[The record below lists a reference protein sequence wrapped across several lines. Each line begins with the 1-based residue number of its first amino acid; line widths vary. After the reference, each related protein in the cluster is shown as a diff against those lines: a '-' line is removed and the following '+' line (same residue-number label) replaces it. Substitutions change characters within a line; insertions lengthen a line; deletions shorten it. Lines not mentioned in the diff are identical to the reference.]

1 VRGFKASPFAPTVCP
16 VSTSRY
22 LRRMKLLLDAKVAAD
37 AGLSVAGLESVLRL
51 FEEQLARGLH
61 PGAALTVR
69 KAGHIVL
76 EAYGGKADE
85 ESGRAVDEDTL
96 FLIFSATKPLLAVAI
111 HMLVERGKL
120 SLDQP
125 IADIWPGFAQRGKE
139 KVTVRHVLCHR
150 GGFPIGPA
158 WLTWQSWRDRD
169 QVVRAM
175 EERTAR
181 WEPGTQIGYH
191 PLNFGW
197 VLGEVLQRVD
207 GRSPGRFIA
216 EELVSPLGLR
226 NTWLGLPSEQH
237 PRVARLKDA
246 GANLDFIEDFNRPEV
261 HATECGAAT
270 GITTA
275 NDLSRFY
282 SMLVAGGRAGGQ
294 RLLQPSTIA
303 EAVAPASES
312 DHDLTMG
319 VPVRWALGFG
329 LARPISPF
337 GERSDPRTFGHSGQ
351 GSSIGW
357 GDPTR
362 DLSVAYITNGV
373 RESSSNLARMSRMAD
388 AILAAVPQNR

>member
-1 VRGFKASPFAPTVCP
+1 
-16 VSTSRY
+16 
-22 LRRMKLLLDAKVAAD
+22 MKSHLDAEAAST
-37 AGLSVAGLESVLRL
+37 AGLSVPGLESVLRL
-51 FEEQLARGLH
+51 FEEQLAQGLH

-69 KAGHIVL
+69 RGGHIVL
-76 EAYGGKADE
+76 EAYGGTSDRE
-85 ESGRAVDEDTL
+85 GQRPVDENTL

-111 HMLVERGKL
+111 HMLAERGRL
-120 SLDQP
+120 SLDEP
-125 IADIWPGFAQRGKE
+125 IARVWPGFAQNGKE
-139 KVTVRHVLCHR
+139 HVTIRHVLCHR
-150 GGFPIGPA
+150 GGFPVGPA
-158 WLTWQSWRDRD
+158 WLTWESWRDRE
-169 QVVRAM
+169 QIVRAM
-175 EERTAR
+175 EERSAR

-197 VLGEVLQRVD
+197 VLGEVLERVD

-216 EELVSPLGLR
+216 EELVTPLGLS
-226 NTWLGLPSEQH
+226 NTWLGLPSEEH

-282 SMLVAGGRAGGQ
+282 SMLVAGGEAGGQ
-294 RLLQPSTIA
+294 QLLQPSTIA
-303 EAVAPASES
+303 EAIAPASET

-329 LARPISPF
+329 LARPVSPF
-337 GERSDPRTFGHSGQ
+337 GKHSDPRTFGHSGQ

-362 DLSVAYITNGV
+362 DLAVAYITNGV
-373 RESSSNLARMSRMAD
+373 RESSSNLTRMSRMAD
-388 AILAAVPQNR
+388 AILAAVPQTP